1 MKKAIITFTLFIF
14 GFTNAQVKIGNNP
27 NAINPSS
34 VLELESTTQGFLPP
48 RLTYAQRVAIVS
60 PTAGLQVWCTNCG
73 ASGELQMYNGSVW
86 TTFSSVS
93 ASAPIPTVAST
104 TAASAITANTATS
117 GGNVSNDGGTTIIA
131 RGVCWST
138 SASPTIANST
148 TVDAGTTGS
157 FTSSLTGLSS
167 STLYYVRAYATNSAG
182 TGYGDQFS
190 FTTVIGSVTCGAYVS
205 AGVYKEFSCYNLGA
219 TDTSLDPH
227 VPVQAIHGNYYQ
239 WGRSS
244 AAATTDAILGTIP
257 GNWSNAAAA
266 DGSWSDAIKT
276 GNDPCPAGY
285 RVPTQTQWD
294 GVLANNTRSSTGS
307 WANDGNFT
315 TAVHFGPNG
324 STHTLTLPAA
334 GHRYYTNGALYDRGS
349 YGKYW
354 SSTENGTYANYFNFF
369 SSNAGTY
376 YNYRPNG
383 FSVRCISE

>member
-1 MKKAIITFTLFIF
+1 MKKAIITFALFVF

-27 NAINPSS
+27 TAINPSS

-48 RLTYAQRVAIVS
+48 RMTYAQRVAIVS

-93 ASAPIPTVAST
+93 ASSARPTVAST
-104 TAASAITANTATS
+104 TAASAITATTATS

-138 SASPTIANST
+138 SILPTIANST

-190 FTTVIGSVTCGAYVS
+190 FTTVIGPVTCGAYVA

-227 VPVQAIHGNYYQ
+227 VPVKAIHGDYYQ

-244 AAATTDAILGTIP
+244 AAATTDGIIGFWNT
-257 GNWSNAAAA
+257 SAAAN
-266 DGSWSDAIKT
+266 GSWLDASKT

-285 RVPTQTQWD
+285 RVPTNAQWA
-294 GVLANNTRSSTGS
+294 GVIANNTRSTTGS
-307 WANDGNFT
+307 WLNDGNFT
-315 TAVHFGPNG
+315 TAVHFGPDV
-324 STHTLTLPAA
+324 STHTLTLKAA
-334 GHRYYTNGALYDRGS
+334 GSRTDTTGALNFRGGS
-349 YGKYW
+349 GY
-354 SSTENGTYANYFNFF
+354 
-369 SSNAGTY
+369 
-376 YNYRPNG
+376 
-383 FSVRCISE
+383 C

>member
-60 PTAGLQVWCTNCG
+60 PTAGLQIWCTDCG
-73 ASGELQMYNGSVW
+73 TSGEQQTFNGTVW
-86 TTFSSVS
+86 TTYSSVS
-93 ASAPIPTVAST
+93 ASSARPTVAST
-104 TAASAITANTATS
+104 TAASAITATTATS

-138 SASPTIANST
+138 SILPTIANST

-182 TGYGDQFS
+182 TAYGDQFS
-190 FTTVIGSVTCGAYVS
+190 FTTVIGCGAYVS

-244 AAATTDAILGTIP
+244 VAATTDAIIGTW
-257 GNWSNAAAA
+257 NTAAAA
-266 DGSWSDAIKT
+266 DGSWLDASKT
-276 GNDPCPAGY
+276 GNDPCPTGY
-285 RVPTQTQWD
+285 RVPTKTQWD
-294 GVLANNTRSSTGS
+294 GVLDNNTRSNTGS
-307 WANDGNFT
+307 WAADGNFT

-324 STHTLTLPAA
+324 STHTLTLPTA
-334 GHRYYTNGALYDRGS
+334 GYRSYTNGALGNRGNRG
-349 YGKYW
+349 YYW
-354 SSTENGTYANYFNFF
+354 SSTEPGAPYAWSFYFGSSIASTYG
-369 SSNAGTY
+369 SNHRAY
-376 YNYRPNG
+376 G
-383 FSVRCISE
+383 FSVRCVSE